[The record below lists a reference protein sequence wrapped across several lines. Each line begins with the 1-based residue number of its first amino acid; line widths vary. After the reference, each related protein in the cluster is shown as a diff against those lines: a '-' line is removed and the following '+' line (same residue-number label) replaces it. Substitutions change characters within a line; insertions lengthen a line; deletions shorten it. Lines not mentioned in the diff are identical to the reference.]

1 MAQSYF
7 EHFDFVKLI
16 LLVIIK
22 NIFIANKRKD
32 ILPIIRK
39 LDIIIFVF
47 HKVKYLKKKGI
58 AMEWLGEKIKY
69 LIKKN
74 NLSIVKLAEKAGIS
88 RQTVND
94 WIKGQVPKGNH
105 LINLCKIFNVN
116 PDFFFSKDF
125 DSSIS
130 VPVHRTRKTAK
141 VTPAMQKDALELAR
155 TYEVL
160 FKNDANSSILPVI
173 RVHHRTD
180 AVAKKIAG
188 ELRKKAGISQ
198 DLPPDYEHT
207 FSLLEQLGINIIFRY
222 FPEKIKAYAFY
233 TKIHG
238 HRIIFVNNSTNI
250 IDLIFP
256 VLHEA
261 VHAIRDEIQIN
272 DAFDTEE
279 ETFCDKVASYVQFSD
294 EYVHMVDDVINGL
307 SEGVQVN
314 KLKTFGKK
322 YGHALFGIVKQIKT
336 IHPGFTLKIGGADSN
351 LKKGFPTIGDILF
364 AGDDPRDY
372 VTKFSGLSPLF
383 TNIILNQ
390 IDSITDRK
398 LGELLGIESVL
409 DAKAVKDELVKLKGI
424 AS

>member
-1 MAQSYF
+1 
-7 EHFDFVKLI
+7 
-16 LLVIIK
+16 
-22 NIFIANKRKD
+22 
-32 ILPIIRK
+32 
-39 LDIIIFVF
+39 
-47 HKVKYLKKKGI
+47 
-58 AMEWLGEKIKY
+58 
-69 LIKKN
+69 
-74 NLSIVKLAEKAGIS
+74 
-88 RQTVND
+88 
-94 WIKGQVPKGNH
+94 
-105 LINLCKIFNVN
+105 
-116 PDFFFSKDF
+116 
-125 DSSIS
+125 
-130 VPVHRTRKTAK
+130 
-141 VTPAMQKDALELAR
+141 
-155 TYEVL
+155 
-160 FKNDANSSILPVI
+160 
-173 RVHHRTD
+173 
-180 AVAKKIAG
+180 
-188 ELRKKAGISQ
+188 
-198 DLPPDYEHT
+198 
-207 FSLLEQLGINIIFRY
+207 LEQLGIKIIFRF

-261 VHAIRDEIQIN
+261 VHAIRDEFQIN
-272 DAFDTEE
+272 DGFDTEE
-279 ETFCDKVASYVQFSD
+279 ETFCDKVAGYVQFSD

-336 IHPGFTLKIGGADSN
+336 IHPDFNLKIGGADSN

-372 VTKFSGLSPLF
+372 ITIFSKLSPLF

-409 DAKAVKDELVKLKGI
+409 DAKAVKDELVRLKGI